1 MSLSPTLRDRLRTQL
16 ESLVTVL
23 GAASPAAVARRPATG
38 KWSAH
43 EHLAHLARHHE
54 VMLERLR
61 IILNEDR
68 PNLSRYR
75 AETDPE
81 WERWRSIPLE
91 EVLGLLKAQRAEI
104 VRLVDS
110 LDEDDLAR
118 VGIHAALG
126 PLNVPDWL
134 EFFLLHE
141 AHHLYEAMMRVRG
154 A

>member
-1 MSLSPTLRDRLRTQL
+1 MSLGPSLRERLRSQL
-16 ESLVTVL
+16 ESLVAVL
-23 GAASPAAVARRPATG
+23 GAASPAAIEKRPATG

-61 IILNEDR
+61 LVLNEDR

-81 WERWRSIPLE
+81 WERWRSLPLD
-91 EVLGLLKAQRAEI
+91 EVLSLLRTQRGEI

-110 LDEDDLAR
+110 LDEEDLTR
-118 VGIHAALG
+118 VGVHPALG

-141 AHHLYEAMMRVRG
+141 AHHLYEAMLRVRG

>member
-16 ESLVTVL
+16 ESLITVL
-23 GAASPAAVARRPATG
+23 GAASPAALDKRPATG

-61 IILNEDR
+61 VVLNEDR
-68 PNLSRYR
+68 PHLSRYR

-81 WERWRSIPLE
+81 WESWRSLPLD
-91 EVLGLLKAQRAEI
+91 EVLGLLKSQRGEI
-104 VRLVDS
+104 LRLVDA
-110 LDEDDLAR
+110 LDDEDLAR
-118 VGIHAALG
+118 VGVHPALG

-141 AHHLYEAMMRVRG
+141 AHHLYQAMLRVRG

>member
-16 ESLVTVL
+16 EVLGTVL
-23 GAASPAAVARRPATG
+23 GAASPATIAKHPPTG

-54 VMLERLR
+54 VMLQRLR
-61 IILNEDR
+61 LVLNEDR
-68 PNLSRYR
+68 PHLPRYR
-75 AETDPE
+75 AEADPE
-81 WERWRSIPLE
+81 WETWRSLPLDE
-91 EVLGLLKAQRAEI
+91 ILSLLRTQRAEI
-104 VRLVDS
+104 VRMVDA
-110 LDEDDLAR
+110 LDEEDLAR
-118 VGIHAALG
+118 VGVHAALG

-141 AHHLYEAMMRVRG
+141 AHHLYEAMLRVRG

>member
-1 MSLSPTLRDRLRTQL
+1 MSLSPNLRDRLRTQL
-16 ESLVTVL
+16 EVLVTVL
-23 GAASPAAVARRPATG
+23 GAASPATIAKRPATG

-61 IILNEDR
+61 LVLNEDR
-68 PNLSRYR
+68 PHLPRYR
-75 AETDPE
+75 AEADPE
-81 WERWRSIPLE
+81 WETWRSLPLDE
-91 EVLGLLKAQRAEI
+91 ILSLLKTQRGEI
-104 VRLVDS
+104 VRLVDG
-110 LDEDDLAR
+110 LDEQDLAR
-118 VGIHAALG
+118 VGVHAALG

-141 AHHLYEAMMRVRG
+141 AHHLYEAMLRVRG

>member
-1 MSLSPTLRDRLRTQL
+1 MSLSPALRDRLRTQL
-16 ESLVTVL
+16 EVLVTVL
-23 GAASPAAVARRPATG
+23 GAASPATVAKRPATG

-43 EHLAHLARHHE
+43 EHLTHLARHHE
-54 VMLERLR
+54 LMLERLR

-68 PNLSRYR
+68 PNLARYR
-75 AETDPE
+75 AESDPE
-81 WERWRSIPLE
+81 WERWRSLPLH
-91 EVLGLLKAQRAEI
+91 EVLSLLKSQRAEI

-118 VGIHAALG
+118 VGIHPALG

-134 EFFLLHE
+134 DFFLLHE
-141 AHHLYEAMMRVRG
+141 AHHLYEAMLRVRG

>member
-1 MSLSPTLRDRLRTQL
+1 MSLSPSLNDRLRTQL
-16 ESLVTVL
+16 ESLITVL
-23 GAASPAAVARRPATG
+23 GAASPAAIAKRPANG

-61 IILNEDR
+61 LVLNEDR

-75 AETDPE
+75 AEADPE
-81 WERWRSIPLE
+81 WDRWRTLPLE
-91 EVLGLLKAQRAEI
+91 ETLGLLRAQRGEI
-104 VRLVDS
+104 VRLVDG
-110 LDEDDLAR
+110 LDDEDLAR
-118 VGIHAALG
+118 VGVHPALG

-141 AHHLYEAMMRVRG
+141 AHHLYEAMLRVRG